1 MLARIRKAVVAGAG
15 AGIAAVVA
23 VLTNGVTLD
32 ADGIA
37 KLAGIFLAAAIPVG
51 WATWRTPNAEH

>member
-1 MLARIRKAVVAGAG
+1 MLARVRKAVMAGVG
-15 AGIAAVVA
+15 AGIAAVVTA
-23 VLTNGVTLD
+23 LSTGVQLD

-51 WATWRTPNAEH
+51 WATWRVPNA